1 MSVSELERPGHGE
14 TIAGY
19 MSAAAIFIA
28 AMAVVVRPLPLA
40 VAALLLSLVAT
51 GIGGRWG
58 RLHAVAVGAAT
69 VAFIVGMTIAVVA
82 GRPLY

>member
-28 AMAVVVRPLPLA
+28 AMAVVVRPLPRA

>member
-40 VAALLLSLVAT
+40 VSALLLSLVAT

-69 VAFIVGMTIAVVA
+69 VAFIVGMTIAVVT